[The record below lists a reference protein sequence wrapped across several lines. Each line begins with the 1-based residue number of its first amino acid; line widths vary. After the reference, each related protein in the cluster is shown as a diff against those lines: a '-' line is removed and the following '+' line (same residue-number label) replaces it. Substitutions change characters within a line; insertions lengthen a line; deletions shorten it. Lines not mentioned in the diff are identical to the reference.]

1 MIAEPGRG
9 EPPIFADVWQTKD
22 FKSNNFGCV
31 AEKEVTDEFIGSVAN
46 TEVRGSRV
54 EVGRQSGTPSPLC
67 FS

>member
-22 FKSNNFGCV
+22 FKSNDFGCV
-31 AEKEVTDEFIGSVAN
+31 AKEGLRERFFGCVAN
-46 TEVRGSRV
+46 TEVRGSRA
-54 EVGRQSGTPSPLC
+54 EVGRRDGIPSPLC